1 MMKLLMIGSGS
12 QVYRE
17 YSISSIAKKYSILL
31 IQQDEPTWQRSYVHD
46 FALANMM
53 DEKEVIEAAKHLQT
67 KHKIDG
73 ILTYEE
79 PSIELTALVARE
91 LNLKY
96 ISVNS
101 AKSCRDKYLMR
112 EAFNK
117 LNISSCSSYIVNS
130 EEEAIF
136 YANKIRFP
144 IVLKPAKMAS
154 SIGVVKVESEKDL
167 HESYRIA
174 TSATNPRFSKEQVI
188 LLEEYLDGPEY
199 SVESVVIE
207 GHVSIVAITR
217 KEIGFYPYFEEIG
230 HQVSQS
236 EFLEQKQ
243 LIEELVINAHHA
255 LEVDIG
261 VTHTEVR
268 LTKKGPRLIELGARL
283 GGDLIPYLVYLSTG
297 IDLSLA
303 AADIAVGV
311 EPNLIATRNK
321 ASLIRFIYPNND
333 VRVKKVSVDPIVFTW
348 DGVQQ
353 VSWEVKTGDLL
364 LLPPK
369 EFSMRLGFI
378 ITTAENVKSCME
390 INERVYNNLTLEVE
404 NL

>member
-1 MMKLLMIGSGS
+1 MMKLLIIGSGS
-12 QVYRE
+12 QLYRE

-31 IQQDEPTWQRSYVHD
+31 IQQDEPTWQKAYVHD

-53 DEKEVIEAAKHLQT
+53 DEKEVIEAAKHLQM
-67 KHKIDG
+67 KHNING

-79 PSIELTALVARE
+79 PSVELTALVARE

-96 ISVNS
+96 ISINS
-101 AKSCRDKYLMR
+101 AKLCRDKYLMR

-117 LNISSCSSYIVNS
+117 SNISLCNSYIVNS
-130 EEEAIF
+130 EEEAVF
-136 YANKIRFP
+136 YANKIGFP

-167 HESYRIA
+167 PESYRIA
-174 TSATNPRFSKEQVI
+174 ASATNSRFSKKQVI

-199 SVESVVIE
+199 SVESVVT
-207 GHVSIVAITR
+207 GSNVSVVAITR
-217 KEIGFYPYFEEIG
+217 KEIGFHPYFEEIG
-230 HQVSQS
+230 HQVSPS
-236 EFLEQKQ
+236 EFFEQKQ
-243 LIEELVINAHHA
+243 LIEELVINAHHV
-255 LEVDIG
+255 LEVDMG

-311 EPNLIATRNK
+311 EPNLIPTRNK

-333 VRVKKVSVDPIVFTW
+333 VRIKKLSVEPIVFTW
-348 DGVQQ
+348 NGVHQ
-353 VSWEVKTGDLL
+353 VTWEVKSGDLF

-378 ITTAENVKSCME
+378 ITVAEKVKNCIE
-390 INERVYNNLTLEVE
+390 INERVCKNLIIEVQ